1 MQIRTDILRNL
12 TATMLLAGI
21 FLIGT
26 GKSQQRSVLHEW
38 RASRSP
44 SEPTQLSSN
53 DETFQ
58 NDLEYEERQ
67 FVQRIDNLI
76 AALANFSSSYKT
88 RHVIDV
94 KKVRAVRKAL
104 REINKS
110 EWFKL
115 EKKD

>member
-1 MQIRTDILRNL
+1 
-12 TATMLLAGI
+12 
-21 FLIGT
+21 
-26 GKSQQRSVLHEW
+26 
-38 RASRSP
+38 
-44 SEPTQLSSN
+44 LSSN